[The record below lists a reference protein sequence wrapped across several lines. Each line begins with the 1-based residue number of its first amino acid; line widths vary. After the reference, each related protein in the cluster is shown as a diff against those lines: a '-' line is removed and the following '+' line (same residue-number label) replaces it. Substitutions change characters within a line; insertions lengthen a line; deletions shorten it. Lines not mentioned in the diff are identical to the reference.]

1 MNDRQ
6 LIISSIKERILKELS
21 RYKEKITVN
30 RHYIGNINVDGIL
43 SSLIDDT
50 PWLFFVDEWRWEET
64 GQKNKIFP
72 KYKNTRKHTEEL
84 RERCQ
89 QKQVNNIKR

>member
-50 PWLFFVDEWRWEET
+50 P
-64 GQKNKIFP
+64 
-72 KYKNTRKHTEEL
+72 
-84 RERCQ
+84 
-89 QKQVNNIKR
+89 